1 MHFRKA
7 YLLLFQLRYSLLLL
21 CKYLVRNKY
30 FNNLG
35 QFLWFWGTVWL
46 KILINSVFVLF
57 QPDSLDI
64 FPIVNGIFY
73 L

>member
-7 YLLLFQLRYSLLLL
+7 YLLLFQLRYSLLPL

-64 FPIVNGIFY
+64 LPIVHGIFY